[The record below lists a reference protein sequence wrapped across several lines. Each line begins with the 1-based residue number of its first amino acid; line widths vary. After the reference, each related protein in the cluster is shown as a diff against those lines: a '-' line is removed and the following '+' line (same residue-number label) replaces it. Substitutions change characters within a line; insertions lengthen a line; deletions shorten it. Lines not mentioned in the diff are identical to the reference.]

1 MKVKSLSHA
10 RLLATPWT
18 AAYQAPLSMGFSRQE
33 YWIGVPLPSPH
44 PPKTLYQLGVTHPR
58 AKHNHVAKLC
68 ESSQFC
74 MFCFVY
80 QTGTHIGDLKRI
92 SPNLVSPL
100 FLLQDR
106 QMEKDKGMGFLE
118 KKKTSE
124 NLEINRVWP
133 LGNKVNQF

>member
-1 MKVKSLSHA
+1 M
-10 RLLATPWT
+10 
-18 AAYQAPLSMGFSRQE
+18 
-33 YWIGVPLPSPH
+33 
-44 PPKTLYQLGVTHPR
+44 R
-58 AKHNHVAKLC
+58 AHNSV
-68 ESSQFC
+68 
-74 MFCFVY
+74 CFVLFAR
-80 QTGTHIGDLKRI
+80 QTRIGDLKRI